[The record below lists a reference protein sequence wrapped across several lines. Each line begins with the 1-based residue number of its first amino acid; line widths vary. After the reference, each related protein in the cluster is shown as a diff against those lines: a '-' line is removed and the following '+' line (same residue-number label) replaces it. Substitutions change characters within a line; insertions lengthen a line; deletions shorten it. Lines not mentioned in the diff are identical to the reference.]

1 MASVYLNKKRK
12 KRLEQGHPWIF
23 AGEIERME
31 GDPQPGEI
39 VSVHAHNGM
48 FLAKGYYNSRS
59 QIRVRVMT
67 YKQAEEIDES
77 FFVRRIQEA
86 WDYRQRMLSDVNG
99 CRLIYGEADFLPG
112 LIVDKFGDT
121 LVLQVLSL
129 GMEIRKQEIVRA
141 LLAVIQP
148 KAIYERSDVGVREL
162 EGLEQ
167 TTGLLH
173 GELEEQ
179 IVIQENGLKMIVD
192 VVGGQKTG
200 YFFDQQENRAAI
212 KDYVKTGVDGQPGS
226 SVLECFSHT
235 GSFTVHAAAF
245 GAKQITCL
253 DISEHAIDTAIRNVE
268 INGLEEE
275 ADFEFVVA
283 DAFEQLRVW
292 EREGRKWDAVILDPP
307 AFAKSRQ
314 AVPGAIRGYKEIN
327 LRGMKLVKER
337 GFLITASCS
346 YHMHPDLFLETI
358 AEAAVDARK
367 ILRLVEFRSAGRDH
381 PKLQGMEENN
391 YLKFA
396 VFEVRSRG

>member
-48 FLAKGYYNSRS
+48 FLAKGYYNPRS

-162 EGLEQ
+162 EGLER

>member
-12 KRLEQGHPWIF
+12 KRLEAGHPWVF
-23 AGEIERME
+23 KGEIARIE
-31 GDPQPGEI
+31 GEPNPGDI
-39 VSVHAHNGM
+39 VTVHANNGM
-48 FLAKGYYNSRS
+48 FLAKGYFNPRS
-59 QIRVRVMT
+59 QIQVRVMT
-67 YKQAEEIDES
+67 YNPDEVIDRAY
-77 FFVRRIQEA
+77 FVRRIQEA
-86 WDYRQRMLSDVNG
+86 YDFRKRMLHDTGG
-99 CRLIYGEADFLPG
+99 CRLVYGEADFLPG
-112 LIVDKFGDT
+112 LVVDKFGDT
-121 LVLQVLSL
+121 LVVQILSL
-129 GMEIRKQEIVRA
+129 GMEVRKQEIIDA
-141 LLAVIQP
+141 LLQVVQP

-173 GELEEQ
+173 GELDET

-212 KDYVKTGVDGQPGS
+212 KDYVQTGVDGQPGAA
-226 SVLECFSHT
+226 VLECFSHT

-268 INGLEEE
+268 INGMEDD

-283 DAFEQLRVW
+283 DAFEQLREW
-292 EREGRKWDAVILDPP
+292 EREGRQWDTVILDPP
-307 AFAKSRQ
+307 AFAKSKH
-314 AVPGAIRGYKEIN
+314 AVAGAVRGYKEIN

-358 AEAAVDARK
+358 QEAAIDAKK
-367 ILRLVEFRSAGRDH
+367 ILRLVEFRTAGRDH
-381 PKLQGMEENN
+381 PKIHGMDENN

-396 VFEVRSRG
+396 VFEVRSRK

>member
-48 FLAKGYYNSRS
+48 FLAKGYYNPRS

-86 WDYRQRMLSDVNG
+86 WAYRQRMLSDVNG